1 MSAALTAPP
10 PDAPPAQDE
19 APPYRW
25 RWIVLAVVL
34 IAEIMDLLDSTVINI
49 AAPTIRA
56 DLGGT
61 TTAMQWWAAGYTLAF
76 GVFLIIGGR
85 LGDVFGR
92 RRLFVTGIAGFAA
105 ASAACALAPSPD
117 VLIGVRVVQ
126 GAFAAVLI
134 PQGLGILKAVFP
146 PREMG
151 AAFGAFGPIMGLA
164 AIGGPILA
172 GWLSDADLLGTGW
185 RMIFLIN
192 VPLGIA
198 GLLGALRFVPATP
211 GDRRIRLD
219 ALGVVLMAAASFCVI
234 YPLVQGRE
242 LGWPLWVFG
251 MLAGGLVLLGLFALA
266 ERRSSGSPLIEPGL
280 LRNRAFTSGLLTGI
294 VFFTAFGGMLMVF
307 SMFLQLGLR
316 FTPLHAGLTT
326 VPMSLGA
333 AIGAGSA
340 FALIPRFGRGVLQA
354 GLLVIVPSMAWLAL
368 TVHHNGIATGSWDL
382 AWPLLAAGIGMGW
395 VFGPMFNIILAGV
408 KDHELGSA
416 SGTLSAIQQL
426 GNATGV
432 AVLATIFFSLVA
444 HGHGSP
450 AAMVTTSLVTVAL
463 FAAAFAISFL
473 LPRDARMEV

>member
-1 MSAALTAPP
+1 MSALAS
-10 PDAPPAQDE
+10 APPATAPAAE

-25 RWIVLAVVL
+25 RWVVLGVVL
-34 IAEIMDLLDSTVINI
+34 IAEIMDLLDSTVITI
-49 AAPTIRA
+49 AAPTVRA

-76 GVFLIIGGR
+76 GVFLILGGR

-92 RRLFVTGIAGFAA
+92 RRLFIVGIAGFTA
-105 ASAACALAPSPD
+105 ASAACALAPSPE

-134 PQGLGILKAVFP
+134 PQGLGILKSVFP

-151 AAFGAFGPIMGLA
+151 AAFGAFGPVMGLA

-192 VPLGIA
+192 LPLGVA
-198 GLLGALRFVPATP
+198 GVLGALRFVPRTQSP
-211 GDRRIRLD
+211 RRIRLD
-219 ALGVVLMAAASFCVI
+219 GLGVGLMAAASFCVI

-266 ERRSSGSPLIEPGL
+266 ERRSHGTPLIEPGL

-316 FTPLHAGLTT
+316 FSPLHAGLTT

-368 TVHHNGIATGSWDL
+368 VVHHDGAATTSWAL

-408 KDHELGSA
+408 RDHELGSA

-432 AVLATIFFSLVA
+432 AVLATIFFSLVSHSA
-444 HGHGSP
+444 GSP
-450 AAMVTTSLVTVAL
+450 HAMVTTTLVAVGL
-463 FAAAFAISFL
+463 FAGAFLVSFL